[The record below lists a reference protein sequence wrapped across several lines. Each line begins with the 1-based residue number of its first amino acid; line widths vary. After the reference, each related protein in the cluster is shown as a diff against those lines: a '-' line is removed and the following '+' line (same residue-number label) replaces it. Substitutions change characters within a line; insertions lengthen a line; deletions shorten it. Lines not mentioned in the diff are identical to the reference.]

1 LFIPH
6 SEEAIL
12 ESFPGV
18 SDLADTGILES
29 KRGKARL
36 LEPLELSEDWDLSTD
51 KRLTHW
57 ETVQH
62 LIRVL
67 ESGGEAAAA
76 ELVAK
81 LGTKAETA
89 RELAY
94 RRYTTCERKKWAA
107 EPLWYNGPVQSLPE
121 IVRQAQEGRR
131 ARTAQAGLSEEAD
144 R

>member
-1 LFIPH
+1 M
-6 SEEAIL
+6 

-18 SDLADTGILES
+18 SGLADAGILES
-29 KRGKARL
+29 KSGKPRL
-36 LEPLELSEDWDLSTD
+36 LEPLELPEDWDLSTD

-57 ETVQH
+57 ETVHH

-76 ELVAK
+76 ELDAK
-81 LGTKAETA
+81 LGAKAETA
-89 RELAY
+89 RDLAY
-94 RRYTTCERKKWAA
+94 RRYTICERKKWAA
-107 EPLWYNGPVQSLPE
+107 EPLRYNGPVQSLPA

-131 ARTAQAGLSEEAD
+131 ARTAQTGLFEEGD